1 MCRRPVPALS
11 RTCSRAGLW
20 LWPGQALY
28 AGPSLGLGVHSGSVA
43 CLAVGVD
50 APVTVHVPGRPDLT
64 ARSVLV
70 PPRLPHRLI
79 AHGERM
85 VFCYLDPASPYADA
99 CRTEMPQGDVLAHTH
114 RQEADLVR
122 LAHRL
127 DERNPADGALWL
139 ARAAPA
145 PSPTGSDERVR
156 AATRRLLDAPESALT
171 ARELAAEAGLSV
183 SRFLHLFK
191 AQTGTSFRRYR
202 IWARMLRA
210 AALLAEGHDLTRAAV
225 DAGFSSPSHL
235 SSTFHATF
243 GLTPSALLAVGPDI
257 VRGDAPPAA
266 PTAQSSGGSRRSPS
280 GAPVAG
286 VAPGSPPAMP

>member
-1 MCRRPVPALS
+1 MPALS

-50 APVTVHVPGRPDLT
+50 APVVVHVPGRPDLT

-79 AHGERM
+79 AQGERM
-85 VFCYLDPASPYADA
+85 VFCYLDPASPYAAA
-99 CRTEMPQGDVLAHTH
+99 CRTEMLQGDVLPHTH
-114 RQEADLVR
+114 RQEAALVH
-122 LAHRL
+122 LAFRL
-127 DERNPADGALWL
+127 DERRPADGALWL

-145 PSPTGSDERVR
+145 PSPSGTDERIR
-156 AATRRLLDAPESALT
+156 AATRRLLGNPETAVT

-210 AALLAEGHDLTRAAV
+210 AALLDEGHDLTRVAV
-225 DAGFSSPSHL
+225 EAGFSSPSHL
-235 SSTFHATF
+235 SGTFHATF
-243 GLTPSALLAVGPDI
+243 GLTPSALLAVDPDI
-257 VRGDAPPAA
+257 VRGDAPPAGR
-266 PTAQSSGGSRRSPS
+266 TAQSSGGSRRSS
-280 GAPVAG
+280 AVAP